1 MAGPRQFPDSLKAQ
15 LKALESDGEVLGY
28 IAARERLAAD
38 PARPLYH
45 LSPPGDFMNDPN
57 GLCEWQGRFHLF
69 FQYLPGGEL
78 LTADRKQGV
87 CWGHVVSDDLVNWR
101 DLPIALHPDVER
113 DCYSGQTLVE
123 DDRVIAIYHGTRAGN
138 GIATASDPL
147 LLNWQKHPDNPVIPG
162 DPQGLGGGGG
172 DEVVAENGKYRVF
185 DPCIW
190 KEEDGYYS
198 ISGTYMDGP
207 FGGTRSVNA
216 LGVDHLFYSKD
227 LGSWTYLGP
236 LVTDDQLAEPGEDM
250 AVPNFWP
257 ISDDKHMLL
266 LFSHKR
272 AGRYYIGSY
281 DQATHRFTPETH
293 GRMNYG
299 PWTVGSLHAPSAT
312 VDASGRYLGIFNI
325 KEGRDFRGW
334 NDIMSLPRHYWL
346 AEDNSLRMAPVP
358 ELEGQRFDEEQV
370 AAQEIPANSEQLLEN
385 VSGKAIEIEA
395 VIEPGEAREV
405 GFTVLRSPDGAEQTR
420 ISFFVPLQ
428 DRRANPGWLQIDTS
442 QSSLAGDVH
451 GRPPEQGPLELA
463 ADEALH
469 LRIFIDRSIIEVFAN
484 DKQCLTLRVY
494 PSRAD
499 SAGVTLFARGGAAQ
513 LRSLSAWQMRS
524 VWPELKQFES
534 A

>member
-1 MAGPRQFPDSLKAQ
+1 MATGAQYPLTLEAQ
-15 LKALESDGEVLGY
+15 LQALAQDGEVLGY
-28 IAARERLAAD
+28 TAARERLADD

-45 LSPPGDFMNDPN
+45 FSPPGKYMNDPN
-57 GLCEWQGRFHLF
+57 GLCQWQGRYHLF
-69 FQYLPGGEL
+69 YQYLPAGRPPGGFQPQ
-78 LTADRKQGV
+78 DPGI
-87 CWGHVVSDDLVNWR
+87 CWGHTVSDDLVNWR
-101 DLPIALHPDVER
+101 DLPIALHPAEGER
-113 DCYSGQTLVE
+113 DCCSGQTLVE
-123 DDRVIAIYHGTRAGN
+123 DDRVIAIYHGRFAGN
-138 GIATASDPL
+138 DIATASDPL
-147 LLNWQKHPDNPVIPG
+147 LLNWQKHPNNPVIPG
-162 DPQGLGGGGG
+162 VSDPDNSGYCLGPDG
-172 DEVVAENGKYRVF
+172 DYLIF

-190 KEEDGYYS
+190 KEDDGYYS
-198 ISGTYMDGP
+198 LSGVYMDGSR
-207 FGGTRSVNA
+207 GVDC
-216 LGVDHLFYSKD
+216 LGVDHIFYSRD
-227 LGSWTYLGP
+227 LAEWKWLGP
-236 LVTDDQLAEPGEDM
+236 MVADNVLAEPGEDM

-281 DQATHRFTPETH
+281 DNETHRFTPETH

-312 VDASGRYLGIFNI
+312 IDASGRYLGIFNI
-325 KEGRDFRGW
+325 KEARDRRGW
-334 NDIMSLPRHYWL
+334 NDVMTLPRHYWL
-346 AEDNSLRMAPVP
+346 AEDNTLRMAPVP
-358 ELEGQRFDEEQV
+358 ELEGQRYDEQQV
-370 AAQEIPANSEQLLEN
+370 AAQEIAANSEQLLEN
-385 VSGKAIEIEA
+385 VSGTAIEIEA

-405 GFTVLRSPDGAEQTR
+405 GFSVLRSPDGAEQTR

-428 DRRANPGWLQIDTS
+428 GRRANPGWLQIDTS

-451 GRPPEQGPLELA
+451 GRPPEQGPLDLA

-524 VWPELKQFES
+524 VWPELKSLEGC
-534 A
+534 

>member
-15 LKALESDGEVLGY
+15 LEALESDGEVLGY
-28 IAARERLAAD
+28 IAGRERLADD

-45 LSPPGDFMNDPN
+45 FSPPYNFMNDPN

-69 FQYLPGGEL
+69 FQYLERGDLEPGRRE
-78 LTADRKQGV
+78 GV
-87 CWGHVVSDDLVNWR
+87 CWGHAVSDDLVNWR
-101 DLPIALHPDVER
+101 DLPIALYPDVER
-113 DCYSGQTLVE
+113 DCFSGQTLVE
-123 DDRVIAIYHGTRAGN
+123 DDRVIAIYHGTGAGN

-147 LLNWQKHPDNPVIPG
+147 LINWEKHPDNPVIPG
-162 DPQGLGGGGG
+162 DPQGRGGGGG
-172 DEVVAENGKYRVF
+172 GEVVDPRGKYRIF

-190 KEEDGYYS
+190 KEADGYYS

-227 LGSWTYLGP
+227 LGSWDYLGP
-236 LVTDDQLAEPGEDM
+236 LVTDDILAEPGEDM

-281 DQATHRFTPETH
+281 DQQTHRFTPETH

-325 KEGRDFRGW
+325 KEGRDRRGW

-346 AEDNSLRMAPVP
+346 GEDNLLRMAPVP
-358 ELEGQRFDEEQV
+358 ELEAQRFDEQTV
-370 AAQEIPANSEQLLEN
+370 PAQEMPANSEQLLEN
-385 VSGKAIEIEA
+385 VSGQAIEIEA
-395 VIEPGEAREV
+395 VIEPGAAREV
-405 GFTVLRSPDGAEQTR
+405 GFSVLRSPDGAEQTR
-420 ISFFVPLQ
+420 ISFFAALQ

-442 QSSLAGDVH
+442 QSSLASDVH
-451 GRPPEQGPLELA
+451 GRPPEQGPLNLA

-469 LRIFIDRSIIEVFAN
+469 VRIFIDRSIIEVFAN
-484 DKQCLTLRVY
+484 ERQCLTLRVY
-494 PSRAD
+494 PSRED
-499 SAGVTLFARGGAAQ
+499 STGVTIFARGGAAQ

-524 VWPELKQFES
+524 AWPELKQFEGR
-534 A
+534 

>member
-1 MAGPRQFPDSLKAQ
+1 MAGPRQFPDTLEAQ
-15 LKALESDGEVLGY
+15 LKAMESDGEVLGY
-28 IAARERLAAD
+28 IAGRERLAAD

-45 LSPPGDFMNDPN
+45 FSPPLHFMNDPN

-87 CWGHVVSDDLVNWR
+87 CWGHAVSDDLVNWR

-123 DDRVIAIYHGTRAGN
+123 DERVIAIYHGTRAGN

-147 LLNWQKHPDNPVIPG
+147 LINWQKHPDNPVIPG

-190 KEEDGYYS
+190 KEADGYYS

-216 LGVDHLFYSKD
+216 LGVDHLFHSKD

-272 AGRYYIGSY
+272 AGRYYIGTY
-281 DQATHRFTPETH
+281 DQTTHRFTPETH

-346 AEDNSLRMAPVP
+346 AEDDTLRMAPVP
-358 ELEGQRFDEEQV
+358 ELEGQRFDEVQV
-370 AAQEIPANSEQLLEN
+370 AAQEIAANSEQLLEN
-385 VSGKAIEIEA
+385 VSGTAIEIEA

-420 ISFFVPLQ
+420 ISFFTALQ
-428 DRRANPGWLQIDTS
+428 GRRANPGWLQIDTS

-451 GRPPEQGPLELA
+451 GRPPEQGPLALA
-463 ADEALH
+463 PYEALH

-524 VWPELKQFES
+524 VWPELKQFEGR
-534 A
+534 

>member
-1 MAGPRQFPDSLKAQ
+1 MAGPRQFPDSLEEQ

-28 IAARERLAAD
+28 VAGRERLADD

-45 LSPPGDFMNDPN
+45 FSPPLHFMNDPN

-69 FQYLPGGEL
+69 FQYVPEGSLEPGQ
-78 LTADRKQGV
+78 RMGV
-87 CWGHVVSDDLVNWR
+87 CWGHAVSDDLVNWR

-113 DCYSGQTLVE
+113 DCFSGQTLVE

-162 DPQGLGGGGG
+162 ELRERPG
-172 DEVVAENGKYRVF
+172 DGRVEVVGGNGKYRIF

-190 KEEDGYYS
+190 KEEDGYYAV
-198 ISGTYMDGP
+198 SGTYMDGD
-207 FGGTRSVNA
+207 FGGTRIVNA
-216 LGVDHLFYSKD
+216 LGVDHLFHSQD
-227 LGSWTYLGP
+227 LGNWTYLGP

-272 AGRYYIGSY
+272 AGRYYIGTY
-281 DQATHRFTPETH
+281 DQETHRFSPETH

-299 PWTVGSLHAPSAT
+299 PIRIGSLHAPSAT
-312 VDASGRYLGIFNI
+312 IDASGRYLGIFNI
-325 KEGRDFRGW
+325 KEGCDWRGW
-334 NDIMSLPRHYWL
+334 TNIMSLPRHYWL
-346 AEDNSLRMAPVP
+346 AADNTLRMKPVP
-358 ELEGQRFDEEQV
+358 ELEGQRFDEVQV
-370 AAQEIPANSEQLLEN
+370 GAQEIPANSEQVLEN
-385 VSGKAIEIEA
+385 ISGQAIEIEA

-405 GFTVLRSPDGAEQTR
+405 GFSVLRSPDGAEQTR
-420 ISFFVPLQ
+420 ISFFTALQ
-428 DRRANPGWLQIDTS
+428 GRRANPGWLQIDTT

-463 ADEALH
+463 PDEALH

-524 VWPELKQFES
+524 VWPELKQFEGR
-534 A
+534 